1 MGRKGAKWGHGFRP
15 RNMAAALMKAH
26 GNRHYAAKLLGQK
39 TPAKRSPIKATMARR
54 RKTVRTFKNR
64 SKYTAAKRS

>member
-1 MGRKGAKWGHGFRP
+1 
-15 RNMAAALMKAH
+15 MAAALLKAH

-54 RKTVRTFKNR
+54 RKTVRTFKGR
-64 SKYTAAKRS
+64 SKNTAAKRS